1 VRRVVGFV
9 LLGLGVFAVALGLL
23 LRFWA
28 YPQLAKAPL
37 DTKSTSVAEGTGITA
52 LVIKTVDGTPS
63 PEVEDDLNVRS
74 TTYVTGDLTQPEV
87 KADGD
92 IAAYVE
98 AIKTVDESTGIT
110 INATVRELCFD
121 RFSGEA
127 VAPCEGQ
134 YVEVEKGKRETPTK
148 RGVVQ
153 QPGLS
158 FKFPFGVDQQDYR
171 FYDLQV
177 RKAVKAKYVGEDTI
191 QGLDVYKFVMDV
203 PNTRVGEEEVP
214 GSLVDEPDEPSV
226 DADLYYKGKRTLWV
240 EPSTGVI
247 VLGQQEM
254 TQELVPPGKEPGEG
268 TVVFNGTLRLNDKT
282 VSDFVRQAEDA
293 KSQLQLLTMWP
304 IVMWIVGGVL
314 AAVGL
319 FLLFL
324 GFGRG
329 ESGTADGVPPRERQ
343 PVGASG

>member
-1 VRRVVGFV
+1 
-9 LLGLGVFAVALGLL
+9 
-23 LRFWA
+23 
-28 YPQLAKAPL
+28 
-37 DTKSTSVAEGTGITA
+37 
-52 LVIKTVDGTPS
+52 
-63 PEVEDDLNVRS
+63 
-74 TTYVTGDLTQPEV
+74 
-87 KADGD
+87 
-92 IAAYVE
+92 
-98 AIKTVDESTGIT
+98 
-110 INATVRELCFD
+110 
-121 RFSGEA
+121 
-127 VAPCEGQ
+127 
-134 YVEVEKGKRETPTK
+134 
-148 RGVVQ
+148 VQ

-158 FKFPFGVDQQDYR
+158 FKFPFGVDKQDYR

-177 RKAVKAKYVGEDTI
+177 RKAVKAKYVGEDTV

-203 PNTRVGEEEVP
+203 PNTRIGEQEVP
-214 GSLVDEPDEPSV
+214 GSLVDEPEEQSV

-282 VSDFVRQAEDA
+282 VSDFVHQAEDA
-293 KSQLQLLTMWP
+293 KSQLQLLTVWP
-304 IVMWIVGGVL
+304 VVMLIVGGLL

-319 FLLFL
+319 VLLFL

-329 ESGTADGVPPRERQ
+329 GSGTVDGAPPRERQ